1 MSMGSG
7 EYLLWLTGFT
17 LNLGLLCVLLHKRRF
32 QKFPWFTLLIAQDA
46 VQTIVLFFVHK
57 YPAINFYTYWGFEAL
72 DAILHLLVLYEV
84 AHLLLAQC
92 GMSLGGVTRRYW
104 SFIAVLIGALVT
116 FTWLTPSSPYLTIKV
131 ALRIGQMS
139 SICVG
144 GITSLLILVTFF
156 FGLRFRIHAQ
166 AVLYGLAL
174 YMFGKLWIH
183 TLLLLLGD
191 LQQWSA
197 LEVSLKPVYHMTLL
211 IWIACLWFEEPEVR
225 LTPEMRRLMRAEPL
239 SSSQP
244 SQSGCGSSSMSGWGS
259 LYPALQEPAT
269 PLSTTFSSS
278 LQMDRG

>member
-1 MSMGSG
+1 MIMGTWD
-7 EYLLWLTGFT
+7 YILWLTGFA

-46 VQTIVLFFVHK
+46 VQTIVLFCVHK
-57 YPAINFYTYWGFEAL
+57 YPTINLYAYWSFEAL
-72 DAILHLLVLYEV
+72 DALLRLLVLYEV
-84 AHLLLAQC
+84 AQLLLAQC
-92 GMSLGGVTRRYW
+92 GMSMANLARRYW
-104 SFIAVLIGALVT
+104 GFIVVLVDVLVA
-116 FTWLTPSSPYLTIKV
+116 FAWLTPPSPLPIRI

-144 GITSLLILVTFF
+144 GVTSLLILVTFF

-174 YMFGKLWIH
+174 YMFGKLWVH

-225 LTPEMRRLMRAEPL
+225 LTPGMQRLLRTEA
-239 SSSQP
+239 
-244 SQSGCGSSSMSGWGS
+244 
-259 LYPALQEPAT
+259 A
-269 PLSTTFSSS
+269 
-278 LQMDRG
+278 